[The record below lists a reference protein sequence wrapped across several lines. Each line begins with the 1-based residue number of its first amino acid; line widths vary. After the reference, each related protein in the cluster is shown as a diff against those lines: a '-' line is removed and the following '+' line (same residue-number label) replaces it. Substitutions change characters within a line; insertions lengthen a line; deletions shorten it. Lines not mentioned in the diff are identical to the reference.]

1 MSNYP
6 NMSYCAVENTA
17 SALHQIVHM
26 MTDSGEFDSIEE
38 WVESLNEYEREALPE
53 LLNHCRTIVDLVE
66 AVGGTI

>member
-1 MSNYP
+1 MSNHP

-17 SALHQIVHM
+17 SALHQVVDM

-38 WVESLNEYEREALPE
+38 WVESLNEYERDALPV
-53 LLNHCRTIVDLVE
+53 LLVHCRTIVNLFE